1 MPEMTIAVEK
11 VFWAFSLLTTLGSF
25 MIFSVASLTPV
36 SYPLFIFPDQLSVT
50 HQPKITRLTIEK

>member
-1 MPEMTIAVEK
+1 MPDITIAVEK

-36 SYPLFIFPDQLSVT
+36 SYPLFILPDQLSVT
-50 HQPKITRLTIEK
+50 RQPEITRPTIET